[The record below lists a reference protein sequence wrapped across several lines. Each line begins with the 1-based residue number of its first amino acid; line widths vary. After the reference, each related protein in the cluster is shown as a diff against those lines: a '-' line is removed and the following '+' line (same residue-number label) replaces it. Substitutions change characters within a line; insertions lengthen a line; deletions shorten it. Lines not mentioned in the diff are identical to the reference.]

1 MKKIGLLI
9 LALTLSQ
16 VTFAEIWK
24 DYKPGDDVL
33 NVTHVKV
40 KTNSMDDYL
49 MGLKKTWVP
58 FANFQKEQGYMKDWS
73 IYTSST
79 PSGGDYNLT
88 IVTVFDNASDMAP
101 NAERYKAI
109 NDYMT
114 KMTEESEQE
123 TIVEGYEQMREFV
136 GEYNIREVIFE

>member
-1 MKKIGLLI
+1 M
-9 LALTLSQ
+9 
-16 VTFAEIWK
+16 E
-24 DYKPGDDVL
+24 
-33 NVTHVKV
+33 
-40 KTNSMDDYL
+40 
-49 MGLKKTWVP
+49 
-58 FANFQKEQGYMKDWS
+58 
-73 IYTSST
+73 
-79 PSGGDYNLT
+79 
-88 IVTVFDNASDMAP
+88 P

>member
-1 MKKIGLLI
+1 
-9 LALTLSQ
+9 
-16 VTFAEIWK
+16 
-24 DYKPGDDVL
+24 
-33 NVTHVKV
+33 
-40 KTNSMDDYL
+40 

-88 IVTVFDNASDMAP
+88 IVTVFDNASDMEP